1 MGWGERGMILCF
13 DEDDWRGMGRLHD
26 ELVAKCARR
35 KRRPLQEMVMNFAK
49 AVGVAV
55 IVAAVWSG
63 ALLAQAPAKHAITFD
78 DMMKMHRVSAP
89 AISADGKWVAFAV
102 STPDMEAN
110 RNAGNIWI
118 VSTAGG
124 EAIQMTQSGH
134 DSSPAWSPDGKTLAF
149 LSSRDGNSEVYLLSM
164 DGGEAKKLTTL
175 STGADLFR
183 WSPDGKTIAF
193 TSGVYLDCK
202 DDACNQKR
210 DEEKEKSKVKAR
222 IYDHLLFRHWDH
234 WSEGKRS
241 HLFLMP
247 VDGNAPAHDLT
258 PTADYDIPPDER
270 GEVSDFAFSPD
281 SKEICYTAVPDKVEA
296 ISTNG
301 ELFVVPVAGG
311 EPKKI
316 TTNPGFD
323 GNPVYSPDGQYIA
336 YHAQLTA
343 GYEADRWRVMLYD
356 RKSGKN
362 ENLSEGFDRSAT
374 DLSWSSDSK
383 MIYFLAENE
392 TLQPLYAMEP
402 KGGAAPKKVVDGFN
416 SAYAFSGDG
425 KTLVTEKTSLTMP
438 GELFVAAGDGSGLK
452 QLTHQ
457 NDAILASMEMNA
469 PEKFWF
475 EGAEGT
481 KVEAMLIKPPQF
493 QAGKKY
499 PMLVLLH
506 GGPQT
511 MWSDAWGY
519 RWNAQVFS
527 APGYVTLMIN
537 RRGSTG
543 YGQKFTDEITNDW
556 GGRAYVDVMKGIDAT
571 IAKYAFIDKTK
582 LAAAGGSYGGYLA
595 DWLATH
601 TDRFKAII
609 SHAGVYDKF
618 SMYATEELWF
628 EEHDMQGT
636 PWAASENYK
645 KWSPSTYAGDLGKY
659 KTPTLVICG
668 EKDYRV
674 PYTQSLEFFNA
685 LQRQG
690 VPSKLIVFPDEGHW
704 VLKPQNAQIWYKT
717 FLDWLGEYLK

>member
-1 MGWGERGMILCF
+1 MAKETQMKLLRAGWA
-13 DEDDWRGMGRLHD
+13 
-26 ELVAKCARR
+26 LVATLALSVLLSAQGV
-35 KRRPLQEMVMNFAK
+35 KR
-49 AVGVAV
+49 
-55 IVAAVWSG
+55 
-63 ALLAQAPAKHAITFD
+63 AITFD
-78 DMMKMHRVSAP
+78 DMIKLHRVSAP
-89 AISADGKWVAFAV
+89 QISADGKWAAFAV

-110 RNAGNIWI
+110 RNASNVWT

-124 EAIQMTQSGH
+124 EAMQVTQSGH

-149 LSSRDGNSEVYLLSM
+149 LSSRDGNSQVYLLSM
-164 DGGEAKKLTTL
+164 EGGEAKKLTTL
-175 STGADLFR
+175 STGADLFQ
-183 WSPDGKTIAF
+183 WAPDGKSIAF
-193 TSGVYLDCK
+193 ASAVYVDCK
-202 DDACNQKR
+202 DDACNSKR

-234 WSEGKRS
+234 WSDGKRS
-241 HLFLMP
+241 HLF
-247 VDGNAPAHDLT
+247 VITADGSASARDLT
-258 PTADYDIPPDER
+258 PGADYDIPPDQR
-270 GEVSDFAFSPD
+270 GEANDFSFSPD
-281 SKEICYTAVPDKVEA
+281 GKEICYTAVPDKMEA

-301 ELFVVPVAGG
+301 DLFLVPTAGG

-323 GNPVYSPDGQYIA
+323 GNPVYSPDGVHIA

-356 RKSGKN
+356 RKSGK
-362 ENLSEGFDRSAT
+362 SESISDGFDRSAT
-374 DLSWSSDSK
+374 NLSWSPDSK

-392 TLQPLYAMEP
+392 TLQPVYAMEART
-402 KGGAAPKKVVDGFN
+402 GATPKKVVDGYN
-416 SAYAFSGDG
+416 SAYSFSADG
-425 KTLVTEKTSLTMP
+425 KTLLTERTSLTMP

-457 NDAILASMEMNA
+457 NDAMLATLELNA

-481 KVEAMLIKPPQF
+481 KVEAMVVRPPQF
-493 QAGKKY
+493 TAGKKY

-519 RWNAQVFS
+519 RWNAEVFS
-527 APGYVTLMIN
+527 AAGYVTLMIN

-556 GGRAYVDVMKGIDAT
+556 GGRAYGDVMKGIDAA
-571 IAKYAFIDKTK
+571 IAKYPFIDKTK
-582 LAAAGGSYGGYLA
+582 LAAAGGSYGGYMA

-601 TDRFKAII
+601 TDRFKAIV
-609 SHAGVYDKF
+609 SHAGVYDKT

-628 EEHDMQGT
+628 EEHDLQGT
-636 PWAASENYK
+636 PWEAAENYK
-645 KWSPSTYAGDLGKY
+645 KWSPSTYAGELGKY
-659 KTPTLVICG
+659 KTPTLVVCG

-674 PYTQSLEFFNA
+674 PYTQSLEFFSA

-690 VPSKLIVFPDEGHW
+690 VPSKIMIFPDEGHW
-704 VLKPQNAQIWYKT
+704 VLKPQNAQLWYKT
-717 FLDWLGEYLK
+717 FLDWVGTYVK

>member
-1 MGWGERGMILCF
+1 
-13 DEDDWRGMGRLHD
+13 
-26 ELVAKCARR
+26 
-35 KRRPLQEMVMNFAK
+35 
-49 AVGVAV
+49 
-55 IVAAVWSG
+55 
-63 ALLAQAPAKHAITFD
+63 
-78 DMMKMHRVSAP
+78 MKLHRVASP
-89 AISADGKWVAFAV
+89 QISADGKWVAYTV
-102 STPDMEAN
+102 SAPDMEAN
-110 RNAGNIWI
+110 RNATNIWV
-118 VSTAGG
+118 VSAAGG
-124 EAIQMTQSGH
+124 GATQLTQSGH
-134 DSSPAWSPDGKTLAF
+134 DSSPAWSPDGKTIAF
-149 LSSRDGNSEVYLLSM
+149 LSSRDGNSQVYLLSM
-164 DGGEAKKLTTL
+164 EGGEAKKLTTL

-193 TSGVYLDCK
+193 TSEVYLDCK

-210 DEEKEKSKVKAR
+210 DEEAEKSKVKAR
-222 IYDHLLFRHWDH
+222 IYDHLLYRHWDH

-241 HLFLMP
+241 HLFLVP
-247 VDGNAPAHDLT
+247 ADGSAAARDLT
-258 PTADYDIPPDER
+258 PNANYDIPPDER
-270 GEVSDFAFSPD
+270 GDVSDIAFSPD
-281 SKEICYTAVPDKVEA
+281 SKEICYTAVPDTVEA

-301 ELFVVPVAGG
+301 ELFLVPATGG

-336 YHAQLTA
+336 YHAQHTA
-343 GYEADRWRVMLYD
+343 EYEADRWRVMLFN
-356 RKSGKN
+356 RKTEKS
-362 ENLSEGFDRSAT
+362 ENLTEGFDRSAA
-374 DLSWSSDSK
+374 DLSWSPDGK
-383 MIYFLAENE
+383 TIYFLAENE
-392 TLQPLYAMEP
+392 TLQPLYAMEA
-402 KGGAAPKKVVDGFN
+402 KAGATPRKVLDGFN
-416 SAYAFSGDG
+416 SAYSFSGDG
-425 KTLVTEKTSLTMP
+425 KTLVSERTSLTMP

-452 QLTHQ
+452 PLTHQ
-457 NDAILASMEMNA
+457 NDSLLATLEMNA

-475 EGAEGT
+475 DGAEGT
-481 KVEAMLIKPPQF
+481 KVEAMLLKPPQF
-493 QAGKKY
+493 EAGKKY

-527 APGYVTLMIN
+527 APGYLTLMIN

-556 GGRAYVDVMKGIDAT
+556 GGRAYVDVTKGIDAA
-571 IAKYAFIDKTK
+571 IAKYSFIDKSE
-582 LAAAGGSYGGYLA
+582 LAAAGGSYGGYMA

-636 PWAASENYK
+636 PWTAPENYK

-674 PYTQSLEFFNA
+674 PYTQSLEFFSA

-690 VPSKLIVFPDEGHW
+690 VPSKLMVFPDEGHW
-704 VLKPQNAQIWYKT
+704 VLKPQNAQLWYKT
-717 FLDWLGEYLK
+717 FLDWLATYIK

>member
-1 MGWGERGMILCF
+1 MNLLRAG
-13 DEDDWRGMGRLHD
+13 
-26 ELVAKCARR
+26 CA
-35 KRRPLQEMVMNFAK
+35 V
-49 AVGVAV
+49 VGTL
-55 IVAAVWSG
+55 
-63 ALLAQAPAKHAITFD
+63 ALSFSLSAQGAKHPITFD
-78 DMMKMHRVSAP
+78 DMIKLHRVSAP
-89 AISADGKWVAFAV
+89 QVSADGKWAAFVV

-110 RNAGNIWI
+110 RNASNVWI

-124 EAIQMTQSGH
+124 EAMQVTQSGH
-134 DSSPAWSPDGKTLAF
+134 DSSPSWSPDAKTLAF
-149 LSSRDGNSEVYLLSM
+149 VSSRDGNSQVYLLSM
-164 DGGEAKKLTTL
+164 EGGEAKKLTTL
-175 STGADLFR
+175 STGADLFQ

-193 TSGVYLDCK
+193 TSAVYLDCK
-202 DDACNQKR
+202 DDACNSKR

-241 HLFLMP
+241 HLFVMP
-247 VDGNAPAHDLT
+247 VEGNASARDLT
-258 PTADYDIPPDER
+258 PAADYDIPPDER

-281 SKEICYTAVPDKVEA
+281 GKEICYTAVPDKMEA

-311 EPKKI
+311 DAKKI

-323 GNPVYSPDGQYIA
+323 GNPVYSPDGLYIA

-343 GYEADRWRVMLYD
+343 EYEADRWRVMLYD
-356 RKSGKN
+356 RKSEKI

-374 DLSWSSDSK
+374 NLSWSADSK
-383 MIYFLAENE
+383 TIYFLAENE
-392 TLQPLYAMEP
+392 TLQPVYAMEARA
-402 KGGAAPKKVVDGFN
+402 GAAPKKVLDGYN
-416 SAYAFSGDG
+416 SAYSFSADG
-425 KTLVTEKTSLTMP
+425 KTLVAERTSLTMP

-457 NDAILASMEMNA
+457 NDSILATLEMNA

-481 KVEAMLIKPPQF
+481 KVEAMLLKPPQF
-493 QAGKKY
+493 AAGKRY

-519 RWNAQVFS
+519 RWNAEVFS
-527 APGYVTLMIN
+527 AAGYVTLMIN

-556 GGRAYVDVMKGIDAT
+556 GGRAYGDVMKGIDAA
-571 IAKYAFIDKTK
+571 IAKYPFIDKTK
-582 LAAAGGSYGGYLA
+582 LAAAGGSYGGYMT

-601 TDRFKAII
+601 TDRFKAIV
-609 SHAGVYDKF
+609 SHAGVYDKV

-636 PWAASENYK
+636 PWNAAENYK
-645 KWSPSTYAGDLGKY
+645 KWSPSTYAAELGKY
-659 KTPTLVICG
+659 KTPTLVVCG

-674 PYTQSLEFFNA
+674 PYTQSVEFFNA

-690 VPSKLIVFPDEGHW
+690 VPSKIVIFPDEGHW
-704 VLKPQNAQIWYKT
+704 VLKPQNAQLWYKT
-717 FLDWLGEYLK
+717 FLDWVGTYVK